1 MSIFFYFLTA
11 VFGLF
16 GTLSA
21 LSTME
26 LLMNGRFL
34 PMQLLIALA
43 MLALAVMF
51 LKKARE
57 RAIEQK

>member
-1 MSIFFYFLTA
+1 MKFFFYFLTT

-21 LSTME
+21 LYTME

-43 MLALAVMF
+43 MFALAVMF

-57 RAIEQK
+57 KVIEQK

>member
-1 MSIFFYFLTA
+1 MNILFYFLTT

-21 LSTME
+21 LRTME
-26 LLMNGRFL
+26 LLMDGRFP
-34 PMQLLIALA
+34 PMQFLIALA
-43 MLALAVMF
+43 MFALAVMF

-57 RAIEQK
+57 KVIEQK